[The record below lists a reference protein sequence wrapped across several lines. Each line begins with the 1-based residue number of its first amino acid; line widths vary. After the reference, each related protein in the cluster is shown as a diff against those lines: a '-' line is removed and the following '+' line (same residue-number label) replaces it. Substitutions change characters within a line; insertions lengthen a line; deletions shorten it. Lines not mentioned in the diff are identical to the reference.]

1 MLTTIILGLVLGS
14 LLVAVILW
22 AIKQASKPI
31 EPLTPV
37 SQDVPWETTKLTIK
51 TREVVTQKDV
61 DAVKKPR
68 KTATRKP
75 RKKKE

>member
-1 MLTTIILGLVLGS
+1 MLTTIFLGLVLGS

-37 SQDVPWETTKLTIK
+37 QEVPWETTKLTIQ

-68 KTATRKP
+68 KTAVRKP